1 MKRILLYSTGELIK
15 NNQTGGT
22 KRFLE
27 LAKYLCKNQGAIVCS
42 RDDKNK
48 ILEYGL
54 KPYEQMKTST
64 CKILRFLPAE
74 VGLYSA
80 NRFLIKKINNEG
92 FDKVISFDVPPT
104 VGLCLQKIDN
114 VVLMIRK
121 DLVGYEYA
129 INPNR
134 SLVRWLKIKYLSMC
148 EAFCMIRVNTIITQ
162 CKYDR
167 DEMLKRHPLIRN
179 RVEHKFKIQINNANP
194 SWTVTKSE
202 VSPIERKET
211 GFLIGFVGNFND
223 GRKGHDILLEAANRL
238 IKEGENVCFWIIG
251 GGKDLESYK
260 QQNRNDKIVFW
271 GRQENPIQYIK
282 KCDLVIVPSK
292 ADSCPNTVLE
302 AIYNNVVVIGSRA
315 GGIPELL
322 EDDDALFDISAI
334 DLYESIKRLLHNPD
348 LFARLQNKQIKR
360 RNDLCFDWA
369 GRIEKL
375 L

>member
-1 MKRILLYSTGELIK
+1 MKKILLYSTGELIK

-54 KPYEQMKTST
+54 KPYEQMRTPT
-64 CKILRFLPAE
+64 GKILRFLPAE

-80 NRFLIKKINNEG
+80 NRFLIKKINSEG

-104 VGLCLQKIDN
+104 VGLCLQKIEN

-121 DLVGYEYA
+121 DLIGYEYA
-129 INPNR
+129 INPTR
-134 SLVRWLKIKYLSMC
+134 SLGRWLKIKYLSMC
-148 EAFCMIRVNTIITQ
+148 EAFCMTHVDTIITQ

-194 SWTVTKSE
+194 SWTVTKSK
-202 VSPIERKET
+202 VSPIEREET
-211 GFLIGFVGNFND
+211 SFLIGFVGNFND

-238 IKEGENVCFWIIG
+238 IKEGEDVCFWIIG
-251 GGKDLESYK
+251 GGKELESYK
-260 QQNRNDKIVFW
+260 QQNTNAKIVFW

-322 EDDDALFDISAI
+322 EDNDALFDISAI
-334 DLYESIKRLLHNPD
+334 DLYESIKKLLHNPD

-369 GRIEKL
+369 ERIEKL